1 MLLFVDCR
9 IGKKAYLCSMIRR
22 YVITGI
28 NVLTG
33 LREALSL
40 PMTKDDADNR
50 LRSEKQRRTKNRAYR
65 RLRVDRLQPVQLT
78 LKFDYEL

>member
-1 MLLFVDCR
+1 
-9 IGKKAYLCSMIRR
+9 MIMRQ

-65 RLRVDRLQPVQLT
+65 WLRVDRLQPVQLT
-78 LKFDYEL
+78 LKFDEL

>member
-1 MLLFVDCR
+1 
-9 IGKKAYLCSMIRR
+9 MIRR

-50 LRSEKQRRTKNRAYR
+50 LRSEKQRRTKNRAFK

-78 LKFDYEL
+78 LKFDDEL

>member
-1 MLLFVDCR
+1 M
-9 IGKKAYLCSMIRR
+9 RR

-33 LREALSL
+33 LREVLSL

-50 LRSEKQRRTKNRAYR
+50 LRLEKQRRTKNRAFK

-78 LKFDYEL
+78 LKFEDEL

>member
-1 MLLFVDCR
+1 
-9 IGKKAYLCSMIRR
+9 MIRR

-50 LRSEKQRRTKNRAYR
+50 LRSEKQRRTKNRAFK

-78 LKFDYEL
+78 LKFEDEL

>member
-1 MLLFVDCR
+1 MN
-9 IGKKAYLCSMIRR
+9 RR

-50 LRSEKQRRTKNRAYR
+50 LRSEKQRRTKNRAFK

-78 LKFDYEL
+78 LKFDDEL

>member
-1 MLLFVDCR
+1 
-9 IGKKAYLCSMIRR
+9 MIRR

-78 LKFDYEL
+78 LKFEDL